1 LNELFDIPA
10 DRDTPVTAFEKLAPM
25 RPRFL
30 LESVI
35 GGELVG
41 RYSFLGFGDAAE
53 IRLDAAGLTMDGELL
68 ATPQTGPE
76 LLDALRDVLA
86 RTPTLTDGPFK
97 FSGGLVGFG
106 GYDLARRFE
115 RLRGR
120 RGADSADSVDSAE
133 TAPGQPIAGFVAPC
147 SVLVFDNLTRRAA
160 LLHAGSEAERRAMS
174 RELADILAAPAPTPG
189 PRAAGALAPG
199 ARAHGPTRASFGDA
213 AFLAAVERAQEHIAA
228 GDIFQTVLSIR
239 YEAECELAPFD
250 VYRALRR
257 LNPSPY
263 LYYLDVCGT
272 QIVGS
277 SPEALVRLDGRTAHL
292 KPIAGTRPRGAT
304 PAEDRALEAELLADP
319 KEAAE
324 HVMLVDLARNDV
336 GRVAAPGTV
345 AVAPYRVVER
355 YSHVMHIV
363 SGVRGEL
370 REGADAFDLY
380 AASFPAGTV
389 SGAPKVRAMQLIDE
403 LEPVDRGVYSGTV
416 GYFDKRGGMDQAL
429 AIRTLM
435 FRDGRV
441 AWQAGAGIVA
451 GSVPERELAEIRAK
465 AAALEAALT
474 LAREEGQ

>member
-1 LNELFDIPA
+1 MNELFDIPA

-30 LESVI
+30 LESVV

-53 IRLDAAGLTMDGELL
+53 VRLDASGLTMDGELL
-68 ATPQTGPE
+68 ATPETGPA
-76 LLDALRDVLA
+76 LLDALRDALA

-97 FSGGLVGFG
+97 FAGGLVGFG

-115 RLRGR
+115 HL
-120 RGADSADSVDSAE
+120 
-133 TAPGQPIAGFVAPC
+133 PGGQAGQGPSDQPVAGYVAPR

-174 RELADILAAPAPTPG
+174 RELADMLASPAPSRKRG
-189 PRAAGALAPG
+189 GGHGAV
-199 ARAHGPTRASFGDA
+199 RASFGDA
-213 AFLAAVERAQEHIAA
+213 DFLRAVERAQGHIAA

-239 YEAECELAPFD
+239 YEADCDLAPFD

-263 LYYLDVCGT
+263 LYYLDVAGT
-272 QIVGS
+272 QVVGS

-304 PAEDRALEAELLADP
+304 PEEDRALEAELLADP

-345 AVAPYRVVER
+345 AVAPYRTVER

-403 LEPVDRGVYSGTV
+403 LEPAARGVYSGTV

-435 FRDGRV
+435 FRDGRA

-451 GSVPERELAEIRAK
+451 GSVPALELAEIRAK
-465 AAALEAALT
+465 AAALETALT
-474 LAREEGQ
+474 LAEEEGR